1 MGEHGLLND
10 ERFAKLFALS
20 RAQGRPVGKNKIRQD
35 LAQKGISKGL
45 IDEALSSIDTM
56 SEKESALGLAQK
68 KLALMKGLPQI
79 KQKMRLLGHLRRRG
93 YSGEAVNFAL
103 SNCFK
108 NIEDF
113 E

>member
-10 ERFAKLFALS
+10 ERFAKMLVSS

-45 IDEALSSIDTM
+45 IEEALSSIDTA

-68 KLALMKGLPQI
+68 KLAQMKDVPLM

-93 YSGEAVNFAL
+93 YSSEAVNFAL
-103 SNCFK
+103 NNCFK

>member
-10 ERFAKLFALS
+10 ERFAKMFVSS
-20 RAQGRPVGKNKIRQD
+20 RTQGRPVGKNKIRQD

-45 IDEALSSIDTM
+45 IDEALSSVDTA
-56 SEKESALGLAQK
+56 SEKDSALGLAQK
-68 KLALMKGLPQI
+68 KLALMKGVPQM

-93 YSGEAVNFAL
+93 YSGEAVSFAL
-103 SNCFK
+103 NNCFK
-108 NIEDF
+108 NIEDL